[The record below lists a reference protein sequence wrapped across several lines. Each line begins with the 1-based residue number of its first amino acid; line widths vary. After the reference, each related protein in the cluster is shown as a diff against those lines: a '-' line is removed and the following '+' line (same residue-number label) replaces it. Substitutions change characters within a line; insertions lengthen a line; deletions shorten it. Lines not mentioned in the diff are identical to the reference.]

1 MAKKLAIFASGAG
14 SNYDAIMNAI
24 DAGSL
29 DAEVVLLVCDR
40 LDAKVIE
47 KARRNQTP
55 TFAFNPKNYPSKVAF
70 EQEILANLLA
80 QGVEWVI
87 LAGYMRLVGPTLL
100 SVYKSKI
107 INIHPSLLPAFPG
120 KDAIGQAFRAGVK
133 VTGVTIHF
141 VDEGMDTGK
150 IIDQE
155 SLRITDGESRDSL
168 QRRVQVIEHRLYPK
182 TIQSLI
188 EKREGQERGA

>member
-55 TFAFNPKNYPSKVAF
+55 TI
-70 EQEILANLLA
+70 ILL
-80 QGVEWVI
+80 
-87 LAGYMRLVGPTLL
+87 
-100 SVYKSKI
+100 K
-107 INIHPSLLPAFPG
+107 
-120 KDAIGQAFRAGVK
+120 
-133 VTGVTIHF
+133 
-141 VDEGMDTGK
+141 
-150 IIDQE
+150 
-155 SLRITDGESRDSL
+155 
-168 QRRVQVIEHRLYPK
+168 
-182 TIQSLI
+182 
-188 EKREGQERGA
+188 